1 MMRLQDYLESNDLSP
16 AILHDCLY
24 PSRVHFLL
32 KECHFIDISEA
43 KILVGKKKEKRE
55 EDKDSFDNSNQ
66 NHVSLSVPFF
76 VTNLTPNSLG

>member
-32 KECHFIDISEA
+32 KECHLIDISEA
-43 KILVGKKKEKRE
+43 KI
-55 EDKDSFDNSNQ
+55 
-66 NHVSLSVPFF
+66 
-76 VTNLTPNSLG
+76 